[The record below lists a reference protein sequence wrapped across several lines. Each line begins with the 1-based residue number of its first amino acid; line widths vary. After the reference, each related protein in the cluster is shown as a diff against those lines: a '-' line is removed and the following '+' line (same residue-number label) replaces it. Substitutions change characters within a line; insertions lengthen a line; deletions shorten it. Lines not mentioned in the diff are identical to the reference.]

1 MNRQNGVVKKVYTR
15 VEDRSDYVEPENTDE
30 LLDRLENTGSLDGVL
45 SPKFI
50 NDRLVYHYKRFHE
63 GSLTREEKKDI
74 INKAW
79 NLSRPTLHQVIR
91 KFRKTIDV
99 YPNIRGDIMGNCSI
113 VVSRAFREQRYDLTR
128 NTRMTSYFYEFF
140 IYAVLGSLSKFFK
153 EKKKYI
159 SVDPTIMGKICSGD
173 MCTDGINSHLNQPYD
188 QENPY

>member
-1 MNRQNGVVKKVYTR
+1 MNRQSSDVKKIYTR
-15 VEDRSDYVEPENTDE
+15 VEDRKDYVEPEDTE
-30 LLDRLENTGSLDGVL
+30 RLLDILEQTGSLEGIL
-45 SPKFI
+45 SPKYI
-50 NDRLVYHYKRFHE
+50 NDRLVSHYIRFQDDI
-63 GSLTREEKKDI
+63 SKEESKDI

-128 NTRMTSYFYEFF
+128 NTRMTSYFFEFF
-140 IYAVLGSLSKFFK
+140 IYAVLGSLSKYFK

-159 SVDPTIMGKICSGD
+159 SIDPVIMGKICSGD
-173 MCTDGINSHLNQPYD
+173 INADGLNSTYD
-188 QENPY
+188 HQYEQ